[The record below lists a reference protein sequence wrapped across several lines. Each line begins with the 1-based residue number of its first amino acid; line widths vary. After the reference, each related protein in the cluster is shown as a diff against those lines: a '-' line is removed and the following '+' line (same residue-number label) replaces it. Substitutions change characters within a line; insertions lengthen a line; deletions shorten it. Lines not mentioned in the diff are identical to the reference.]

1 VSVRTRVA
9 RTLAGTLIVLAALV
23 SVGLTAP
30 ADAPFRIGVHA
41 VFFGVDVDITF
52 GTLHLHFDW
61 SANPLAAPT
70 TKPASRLL

>member
-61 SANPLAAPT
+61 SANPLTAPT
-70 TKPASRLL
+70 TKPVSRLL